1 MPDLGYGSKSENG
14 ATYLFLTAMTEEIFR
29 HEPYRSEA
37 EATVVSCDAA
47 GIVLDRTIFYPKG
60 GGQAGD
66 SGTIGAIAIADT
78 VKSEGR
84 ILHVP
89 APGQAVALA
98 PGDKVAIAIDW
109 AKRHRHMRFHAATH
123 LLCAIIPHQ
132 TNGCSITRD
141 YARLDF
147 DMVEPL
153 EREHLERELERLV
166 NEAHDVRTVWITDAE
181 LDAKP
186 DLVRTMSVKPPRGLG
201 RVRLLEID
209 GVDLQ
214 PCGGTHVANTS
225 EIGKLRVAKIE
236 KKSARTR
243 RVVLEFRD

>member
-1 MPDLGYGSKSENG
+1 VRSDGS
-14 ATYLFLTAMTEEIFR
+14 T
-29 HEPYRSEA
+29 
-37 EATVVSCDAA
+37 
-47 GIVLDRTIFYPKG
+47 
-60 GGQAGD
+60 
-66 SGTIGAIAIADT
+66 
-78 VKSEGR
+78 
-84 ILHVP
+84 
-89 APGQAVALA
+89 
-98 PGDKVAIAIDW
+98 VAIVDTIKADGQIIHVADPPVSLAQGEAVTARIDW
-109 AKRHRHMRFHAATH
+109 EKRHRHMRFHTATH

-153 EREHLERELERLV
+153 GREHLERELARLV
-166 NEAHDVRTVWITDAE
+166 AEAHDVRTVWITDAE

-186 DLVRTMSVKPPRGLG
+186 ELVRTMSVKPPRGLG

>member
-1 MPDLGYGSKSENG
+1 
-14 ATYLFLTAMTEEIFR
+14 MTHEMFR
-29 HEPYRSEA
+29 DEPYRTEA
-37 EATVVSCDAA
+37 EATVRSADAG

-66 SGTIGAIAIADT
+66 SGTIADVVIVDT
-78 VKSEGR
+78 VKSEHG

-89 APGQAVALA
+89 APGQAIAIA
-98 PGDKVAIAIDW
+98 PGDKVTLKLDW
-109 AKRHRHMRFHAATH
+109 EKRHRHMRFHTATH
-123 LLCAIIPHQ
+123 LLCAIVPHQ

-153 EREHLERELERLV
+153 EREHLERELARLV
-166 NEAHDVRTVWITDAE
+166 DEAHDVRTIWITDAE

-186 DLVRTMSVKPPRGLG
+186 ELVRTMSVKPPRGLG

-214 PCGGTHVANTS
+214 PCGGTHVANTR

-243 RVVLEFRD
+243 RVVLEFA

>member
-1 MPDLGYGSKSENG
+1 
-14 ATYLFLTAMTEEIFR
+14 MTEELFR
-29 HEPYRSEA
+29 EDAYRRETPAS
-37 EATVVSCDAA
+37 VVGCDER
-47 GIVLDRTIFYPKG
+47 GVVLDRTVFYPRG

-66 SGTIGAIAIADT
+66 AGVLVRSDGST
-78 VKSEGR
+78 
-84 ILHVP
+84 
-89 APGQAVALA
+89 
-98 PGDKVAIAIDW
+98 VAIVDTIKSDGQIMHVADPPVSLAQGEAVTARIDW
-109 AKRHRHMRFHAATH
+109 EKRHRHMRFHTATH

-153 EREHLERELERLV
+153 EREHLERELARLV
-166 NEAHDVRTVWITDAE
+166 AEAHDVRTVWITDAE

-186 DLVRTMSVKPPRGLG
+186 ELVRTMSVKPPRGVG
-201 RVRLLEID
+201 RVRLLDID

-225 EIGKLRVAKIE
+225 EIGSLRIAKIE

-243 RVVLEFRD
+243 RVVIEFA